1 MKTCMGMGQ
10 HRGGP
15 KVKIQTISI
24 WVGLW
29 VIFFL
34 FSNWQMLPNVV
45 MIILTSRKAF
55 KKKSKL
61 LSQNQKVKE
70 EEDKIILYL

>member
-1 MKTCMGMGQ
+1 MGMGQ
-10 HRGGP
+10 HRGGL

-55 KKKSKL
+55 KKRK
-61 LSQNQKVKE
+61 SQNQKVKE
-70 EEDKIILYL
+70 EEDKIVLYL

>member
-1 MKTCMGMGQ
+1 
-10 HRGGP
+10 
-15 KVKIQTISI
+15 
-24 WVGLW
+24 
-29 VIFFL
+29 
-34 FSNWQMLPNVV
+34 MLPNVV